1 MANID
6 MSQLL
11 AMASEQAESDVLK
24 DAENSFKTESFE
36 DDDPYVDQEIL
47 IDNGFVR
54 SESTET
60 STVAGKVMSAAVTV
74 RYSRRRQ
81 LDPPCAAQTFA
92 RRCTIV
98 MHSINVAKTH
108 NVRKLSESADDGL
121 RDEFGKP
128 YPQPGDPD

>member
-6 MSQLL
+6 MPQLL
-11 AMASEQAESDVLK
+11 AMASRQAELDVLK
-24 DAENSFKTESFE
+24 DAENSFKMESYGE
-36 DDDPYVDQEIL
+36 PSVGPEIL

-60 STVAGKVMSAAVTV
+60 STVAGKARYAAVTV
-74 RYSRRRQ
+74 SYSKRRQ
-81 LDPPCAAQTFA
+81 LDPPCAAQKFA

-98 MHSINVAKTH
+98 MHSINIAKTH

-121 RDEFGKP
+121 RDEFGEL

>member
-47 IDNGFVR
+47 IDNGFV
-54 SESTET
+54 
-60 STVAGKVMSAAVTV
+60 
-74 RYSRRRQ
+74 
-81 LDPPCAAQTFA
+81 
-92 RRCTIV
+92 
-98 MHSINVAKTH
+98 
-108 NVRKLSESADDGL
+108 
-121 RDEFGKP
+121 
-128 YPQPGDPD
+128 